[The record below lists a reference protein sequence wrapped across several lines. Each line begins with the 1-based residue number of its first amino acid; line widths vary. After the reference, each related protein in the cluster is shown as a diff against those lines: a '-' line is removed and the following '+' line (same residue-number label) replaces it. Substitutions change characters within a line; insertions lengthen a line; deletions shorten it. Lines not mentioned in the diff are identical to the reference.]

1 MTGVNMQTT
10 FDEAEIRAAE
20 RILVEALEAPDP
32 TAWVYVYT
40 EDAIFVA
47 PGAPAIQGRNAL
59 LQFAKSM
66 NPLSSVVITPIRTE
80 GHGKLAYV
88 YGRAS
93 WINGRPPGAGQPS
106 HVRLVIV
113 WRKEADGKWRIAQE
127 LLNAD
132 V

>member
-1 MTGVNMQTT
+1 MQTK
-10 FDEAEIRAAE
+10 FDETEIRAAE
-20 RILVEALEAPDP
+20 RILIEALESPDQ

-80 GHGKLAYV
+80 GQGMLAYV
-88 YGRAS
+88 YGQAS
-93 WINGRPPGAGQPS
+93 WINGRPPSAGQPS
-106 HVRLVIV
+106 NVRLVIV

>member
-1 MTGVNMQTT
+1 MQTT

-20 RILVEALEAPDP
+20 RILIEALESPDP
-32 TAWVYVYT
+32 TAWVYIYT

-66 NPLSSVVITPIRTE
+66 NPLSSVVIAPIRTE
-80 GHGKLAYV
+80 GYGTLAYV

-93 WINGRPPGAGQPS
+93 WINGRPPSAGQPS
-106 HVRLVIV
+106 NVRLVIV

>member
-1 MTGVNMQTT
+1 MQAT

-66 NPLSSVVITPIRTE
+66 NPLSSVVLTPIRTE

-88 YGRAS
+88 YGRGS

-106 HVRLVIV
+106 NVRLVIV
-113 WRKEADGKWRIAQE
+113 WRKETDGKWRIAQE

>member
-1 MTGVNMQTT
+1 M
-10 FDEAEIRAAE
+10 
-20 RILVEALEAPDP
+20 
-32 TAWVYVYT
+32 YVYT

-80 GHGKLAYV
+80 GHGKLAYG

-106 HVRLVIV
+106 NVRLVIV

>member
-1 MTGVNMQTT
+1 MQTT
-10 FDEAEIRAAE
+10 LEEAELRAAE
-20 RILVEALEAPDP
+20 RTLVEALESPDP

-47 PGAPAIQGRNAL
+47 PGAPDIQGRNAL
-59 LQFAKSM
+59 LQLATSM

-93 WINGRPPGAGQPS
+93 WVNGRAPGAGQPTN
-106 HVRLVIV
+106 VRLVIV
-113 WRKEADGKWRIAQE
+113 WRREADGKWRIAQE

>member
-1 MTGVNMQTT
+1 MQAT
-10 FDEAEIRAAE
+10 FNEDEIRAAE
-20 RILVEALEAPDP
+20 RVLVEALEAPDP

-47 PGAPAIQGRNAL
+47 PGAPAIQGRQAL

-80 GHGKLAYV
+80 GYGKLAYV
-88 YGRAS
+88 YGRAA

-106 HVRLVIV
+106 NVRLVIV

-132 V
+132 I

>member
-1 MTGVNMQTT
+1 MQTK
-10 FDEAEIRAAE
+10 FDETEIRAAE
-20 RILVEALEAPDP
+20 RVLVEAIESPDL

-47 PGAPAIQGRNAL
+47 PSAPAIQGRNAL

-80 GHGKLAYV
+80 GYGKLAYV

-93 WINGRPPGAGQPS
+93 WINGRPPSAGQPS
-106 HVRLVIV
+106 NVRLVIV

-132 V
+132 I

>member
-1 MTGVNMQTT
+1 MQTT

-20 RILVEALEAPDP
+20 RILIEALEAPDP
-32 TAWVYVYT
+32 TAWVYLYT

-88 YGRAS
+88 YGRVS

-106 HVRLVIV
+106 NVRLVIV

>member
-1 MTGVNMQTT
+1 MQMT

-32 TAWVYVYT
+32 TAWVYLYT

-88 YGRAS
+88 YSQAS
-93 WINGRPPGAGQPS
+93 WINGRPPGAGQPGN
-106 HVRLVIV
+106 VRLVIV